1 MVAGYLRRSK
11 TEILLSSP
19 RKETP
24 KKEKPSISVNKRFLK
39 QLKWL
44 IGITIPGVWSKEFG
58 LLLLHTGSLI
68 SRTFLSIYVA
78 HLDGRIVKT
87 IVKKDVKKFILMLML
102 WLGIAAPATFVN
114 SLIRFLESQ
123 LGLALRTRLVNHAYK
138 LYFDHQTYYRVS
150 NLDGRLSNADQCL
163 TEDIT
168 MFTSALAHLYSHL
181 TKPMLDI
188 ALISFTL
195 HRAAT
200 RKGTKSTRGPTILA
214 TCVIYATVRVLRAI
228 SPSFGKL
235 VAEEAHRKGFLRYVH
250 SRIITN
256 AEEIAFY
263 GGHKVSF
270 FIHFN
275 YSYRKAG
282 QLFSTYL
289 HMVTSHGATRLP
301 SGYQTDNSN
310 VNTNIV

>member
-1 MVAGYLRRSK
+1 
-11 TEILLSSP
+11 
-19 RKETP
+19 
-24 KKEKPSISVNKRFLK
+24 
-39 QLKWL
+39 
-44 IGITIPGVWSKEFG
+44 
-58 LLLLHTGSLI
+58 
-68 SRTFLSIYVA
+68 
-78 HLDGRIVKT
+78 
-87 IVKKDVKKFILMLML
+87 MLML

-310 VNTNIV
+310 VSTNIV